1 MACSQTVFGL
11 ALALAALEKDGLQPN
26 GLWAGLGFSGL
37 GEGRLCEEEKTEK
50 KTSEPLPYPVPTA
63 VPIPVIPIKKNG
75 SSNTDPFLKSSIT
88 N

>member
-1 MACSQTVFGL
+1 
-11 ALALAALEKDGLQPN
+11 LEKEGLQPN
-26 GLWAGLGFSGL
+26 GLWAGLAL
-37 GEGRLCEEEKTEK
+37 AALEKEGYVRRKKRRK
-50 KTSEPLPYPVPTA
+50 KTSESLPYPVPTA